1 MIFTGNYD
9 ADPLSFDIF
18 SGACVGLA
26 GDEIY
31 AVCGGWEAW
40 DGRIFIGGD
49 NPGEH
54 GAYRLGF
61 EGGWWVV

>member
-9 ADPLSFDIF
+9 ADPLSSDIY

-26 GDEIY
+26 GDEIHTERG
-31 AVCGGWEAW
+31 AWEAW
-40 DGRIFIGGD
+40 DGCIFIGGD
-49 NPGEH
+49 NAGEH

-61 EGGWWVV
+61 EGGWWFV